1 MGSVGMNP
9 SKRDA
14 WPQPARWSHC
24 WVRFT
29 RAPQPPPAPG
39 LILDWRR
46 DRQQWR
52 AWVVWI
58 DHTGSG
64 QTVKQGWLPLSVLRP
79 AKSDI
84 NVWNDGPWR

>member
-1 MGSVGMNP
+1 MCLVGMKP

-24 WVRFT
+24 WVRFGRT
-29 RAPQPPPAPG
+29 PQPPPAPG

-46 DRQQWR
+46 DRHQWR
-52 AWVVWI
+52 AWVIWL
-58 DHTGSG
+58 DNTGNG
-64 QTVKQGWLPLSVLRP
+64 QTVKQGWLPVEVLRP
-79 AKSDI
+79 ARSDI